1 MYLGISYAISLS
13 FLFISTIVGL
23 NGESSEKLAVG
34 KGKQEVSK
42 FLNKIVFSNETRNS
56 DAFINSKADENAEG
70 QRKHSE
76 HRRKHSKT
84 NTNDPE
90 LRELVTQLWKSDED
104 NRVTSDTIVFNYGN
118 HTDGTK
124 DVSPNPLFVKVD
136 EAFLEKPIYAALINV
151 YNATLFHPPVC
162 IAEDAMAGARQAALE
177 NFLNVITN
185 TSTFQLAYDF
195 LKARNKTGP
204 DYDTFHKDL
213 FNLWFGTYSRCNE
226 TLGSSGWEHV
236 FLGEYRLDRQEE
248 IVDGQHYWVRYYLEE
263 KTGHINYHG
272 YHAYDEGLLATIQYT
287 WNGYLKK
294 VGGFLLRSSPAFD
307 MSLFTVCSLTHVG
320 NEKCKFKI
328 EDNEMFVSSF
338 IQKCDAGR
346 CLDTS
351 YPGTEKFTGGNPDYV
366 EPTDEPNNDSN
377 TAYRNINALL
387 FSTGMAT
394 IVLFMCWF

>member
-1 MYLGISYAISLS
+1 MYFGISYVISLS
-13 FLFISTIVGL
+13 FLFIGL
-23 NGESSEKLAVG
+23 NGESTEKLAVE

-42 FLNKIVFSNETRNS
+42 YLNKIVFSNETHNS
-56 DAFINSKADENAEG
+56 GALTNLEADVNAEG
-70 QRKHSE
+70 QRKHYE
-76 HRRKHSKT
+76 HGRKHSKT
-84 NTNDPE
+84 DTNDPE
-90 LRELVTQLWKSDED
+90 LRELVVQMWKSDEE

-136 EAFLEKPIYAALINV
+136 ETFLEKPIYAALINV
-151 YNATLFHPPVC
+151 YNASLFHPPVC
-162 IAEDAMAGARQAALE
+162 ITEDAMAGARQAALE
-177 NFLNVITN
+177 NFVNVITN

-195 LKARNKTGP
+195 LKARKKTGP
-204 DYDTFHKDL
+204 DYDTFRKNL
-213 FNLWFGTYSRCNE
+213 FDLWFGTYSRCNV

-236 FLGEYRLDRQEE
+236 FLGEYRVDRQEE

-263 KTGHINYHG
+263 KAGYINYHG

-287 WNGYLKK
+287 WNGYMKK

-328 EDNEMFVSSF
+328 EDNEMFVTSF
-338 IQKCDAGR
+338 IQKCEAGR

-366 EPTDEPNNDSN
+366 EPTDVPDSN

-387 FSTGMAT
+387 FSTVMT
-394 IVLFMCWF
+394 TVILLMCLV